1 MGNEMYIK
9 EKLFDFDM
17 PTDFGSV
24 VGGGGGGGGGSRKEH
39 FNLS

>member
-1 MGNEMYIK
+1 MYIK

-24 VGGGGGGGGGSRKEH
+24 VGGGGGGGGGGGSRKEH